1 MALATVLYAKG
12 RLSEKHLVPL
22 SKHLSRWIAEQLNC
36 DDEGGSLKTDE
47 VTVFFRENGP
57 HDVTNGVEVL
67 VHIVTDETP
76 TRLAEG
82 PRILSSIMNKVAR
95 TIPLGL
101 VVAVYAGKIGYVDN
115 KPVASS

>member
-12 RLSEKHLVPL
+12 KLSEKHLVPL

-36 DDEGGSLKTDE
+36 DDEGGSLKADE
-47 VTVFFRENGP
+47 VAVFFRENGP
-57 HDVTNGVEVL
+57 HDVTNGVDVL

-76 TRLAEG
+76 TRLANG
-82 PRILSSIMNKVAR
+82 ARILTVITNNVAGAIR
-95 TIPLGL
+95 IGL